1 MKIQFIIKP
10 FSSQRKTHEFKEELI
25 KFKKATKAKIKQAF
39 TTPDGE
45 NNAQNLAKKA
55 VEQEFDKIV
64 FVGGD
69 GLLNEGI
76 NGIMQATGE
85 LQPTRHPPAS
95 RDLIPPDFTIGIIP
109 TGSGN
114 NFAKEL
120 GIPKDIKTAFE
131 IIKKGKTTL
140 VDIGKVNNRYF
151 INCFSVGFD
160 AQINNIANHFKEK
173 YAFLP
178 KEESYLFAAL
188 LMIAAKLPNFEI
200 KMKSKEI
207 SYQGKII
214 LTAIT
219 NSQSYGGKF
228 LVNPGAK
235 IDDGIFNICIIEP
248 VGKLRALFDLYK
260 ASQGTHIYLPEV
272 KTFKFS
278 SLLTITSP
286 NFLPC
291 EADGEILEPKR
302 EYKISIF
309 PKTLRIFGP

>member
-10 FSSQRKTHEFKEELI
+10 FSSQKKTQEFQEELVKFKET
-25 KFKKATKAKIKQAF
+25 TKVKIKQVF

-55 VEQEFDKIV
+55 IEQEFDKIV

-69 GLLNEGI
+69 GLLNEGV
-76 NGIMQATGE
+76 NGIMQATGGNF
-85 LQPTRHPPAS
+85 S
-95 RDLIPPDFTIGIIP
+95 PDFTIGIIP

-140 VDIGKVNNRYF
+140 VDIGKVNDRYF

-178 KEESYLFAAL
+178 KEESYFFAAL

-207 SYQGKII
+207 NYQGKII
-214 LTAIT
+214 LAAIT

-235 IDDGIFNICIIEP
+235 INDGIFNICVIEP

-272 KTFKFS
+272 KTFRFS
-278 SLLTITSP
+278 FPLTITSP
-286 NFLPC
+286 RFLPC
-291 EADGEILEPKR
+291 EADGEVLEPKK
-302 EYKISIF
+302 EYKIRIF
-309 PKTLRIFGP
+309 PKTLRICVPSVPGSEG